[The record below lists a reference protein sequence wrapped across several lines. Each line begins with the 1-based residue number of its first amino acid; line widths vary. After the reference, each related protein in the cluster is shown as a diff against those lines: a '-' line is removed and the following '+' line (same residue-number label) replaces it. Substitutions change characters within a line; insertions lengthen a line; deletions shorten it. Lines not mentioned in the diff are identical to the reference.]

1 MIALTLGERPSRSTT
16 LSFLWGVRTFPPP
29 PQFYRYRMWGWVTR
43 DKKRTQSGWRWMQTS
58 SWSEIK
64 DFQKSPWTTHFFG
77 AGILCSPLPR
87 LVRGKKKPDRGPYS
101 RKLNRLRAR
110 NLPIRNRNLLSSPLR
125 FLKKNP
131 YVILAMTACI
141 NIVHSARNGSR
152 IIIFQSKHIK
162 FLVFESCY
170 TKQQHTAREMK
181 SKRTNDSFFLKL
193 LDVKRFH
200 HGYGHLIA
208 TSSIVELAA
217 GQSMV

>member
-1 MIALTLGERPSRSTT
+1 MIALTSWERPSRSTA

-64 DFQKSPWTTHFFG
+64 DFQKSPWKTHFFG

-110 NLPIRNRNLLSSPLR
+110 NLPIRNKNLLSGPLR
-125 FLKKNP
+125 FLKK
-131 YVILAMTACI
+131 
-141 NIVHSARNGSR
+141 
-152 IIIFQSKHIK
+152 
-162 FLVFESCY
+162 
-170 TKQQHTAREMK
+170 K
-181 SKRTNDSFFLKL
+181 SLCNLSNDSMYQYCSLSAQWFANNNFPVQTYQVSGLWKL
-193 LDVKRFH
+193 LHKTTTYR
-200 HGYGHLIA
+200 
-208 TSSIVELAA
+208 SWNEK
-217 GQSMV
+217 

>member
-1 MIALTLGERPSRSTT
+1 MIALTSWERPSRSTA
-16 LSFLWGVRTFPPP
+16 LSFLWGERTFPPP

-110 NLPIRNRNLLSSPLR
+110 NLPIRNKNLLSGPLR
-125 FLKKNP
+125 FLKKFP

-170 TKQQHTAREMK
+170 TIQNNNIPLVKWKVNEQTIFFFEAIRCEEI
-181 SKRTNDSFFLKL
+181 SRRIWSFNCN
-193 LDVKRFH
+193 
-200 HGYGHLIA
+200 
-208 TSSIVELAA
+208 
-217 GQSMV
+217 